1 MYRLADALSL
11 SPALKNLAPLVAIG
25 VLWFIASRSMKYF
38 RRRAEHRNVPPTSG
52 TGSPFTSDKDEER
65 RQAWLQIKAK
75 GRKRYVWRTG
85 VMGWG
90 LPVFVIFTPA
100 MLIFGPRTHQLSK
113 AEIAGAIIFSLLG
126 WIVGGYLF
134 GLSMWKTFD
143 KKYR

>member
-1 MYRLADALSL
+1 MAY
-11 SPALKNLAPLVAIG
+11 
-25 VLWFIASRSMKYF
+25 
-38 RRRAEHRNVPPTSG
+38 
-52 TGSPFTSDKDEER
+52 
-65 RQAWLQIKAK
+65 
-75 GRKRYVWRTG
+75 
-85 VMGWG
+85 
-90 LPVFVIFTPA
+90 LPVFVIFTPV